1 MVQKLEAIKG
11 GGGSIKVGT
20 KGTISSLMTRELD
33 SVKPAPKTPVSF
45 RHKSQTIPTS
55 VACGSPTPK
64 RLQLRK
70 SLDGAST
77 NGNDN
82 NYISYKHHQTSQ
94 KTKSLSKSTHQIP
107 MLGFENIALDRT
119 PSRQKSD
126 KKVSNIVEV
135 VDIKCGKYPDRA
147 WSNPDPTVPL
157 VPISTG
163 GFAIAVAISTG
174 TLLAR
179 VGKGLEE
186 GGLVGGGCMVSG
198 Q

>member
-77 NGNDN
+77 SGNDN

-147 WSNPDPTVPL
+147 WSNPVTNRL
-157 VPISTG
+157 KKLGFSKLSQSISRPATCSHQ
-163 GFAIAVAISTG
+163 ISG
-174 TLLAR
+174 
-179 VGKGLEE
+179 
-186 GGLVGGGCMVSG
+186 SYN
-198 Q
+198 